1 MPQLITKPTVIEAVG
16 NKPKLIQEFVGG
28 VNTGHSSVSV
38 ARMTSS
44 EGWKEPGQRPNF
56 EEITLVLSGMVRVE
70 HEHGSI
76 DVHAGEAV
84 LVKPKEWVRYR
95 TPNTDGAQYIAV
107 CIPAFSPDTVNRD

>member
-1 MPQLITKPTVIEAVG
+1 MPQLITKPTVIEGVG

-28 VNTGHSSVSV
+28 VNTGHTSVSV

-56 EEITLVLSGMVRVE
+56 EE

-84 LVKPKEWVRYR
+84 LVKPKEWVRYS